1 MGLTALLDG
10 TDCMVIVDNVYK
22 KYGARQILTGVSL
35 EAAPGQI
42 VAVAGR
48 NGCGKSTL
56 LQIISGAL
64 KPDGGEIKIYNKDA
78 RKDKRVFAKFIG
90 YVPQDDPLFSDLSVR
105 DNLKFWAAG
114 VKNPDTT
121 VIETFGLND
130 IMNKPVRTLSGGMRR
145 RLSIA
150 WALQRKTPVLI
161 LDEPTSAL
169 DIYYQDEIRAWMKDY
184 AAHNGTIILSTHN
197 VEELKAADK
206 VYFLTDGKMTLKEAT
221 AIDEDEIR
229 KEFLISDK

>member
-1 MGLTALLDG
+1 MALQSGADR
-10 TDCMVIVDNVYK
+10 MVTVNNVYK
-22 KYGARQILTGVSL
+22 NFGAGQVLNGVSL
-35 EAAPGQI
+35 QAEPGQI

-64 KPDGGEIKIYNKDA
+64 KPDSGEIKIFNKDA
-78 RKDKRVFAKFIG
+78 RKDKKAFAKFIG
-90 YVPQDDPLFSDLSVR
+90 YVPQDDPLYSDLSVK

-114 VKNPDTT
+114 VKNPDSS
-121 VIETFGLND
+121 VIETFGLSD
-130 IMNKPVRTLSGGMRR
+130 ILNKPVRTLSGGMRR

-150 WALQRKTPVLI
+150 CALQRKTPVLI

-184 AAHNGTIILSTHN
+184 AAHNGTIILSTHSI
-197 VEELKAADK
+197 EELKAADK
-206 VYFLTDGKMTLKEAT
+206 VYFLADGVLSLKDGA
-221 AIDEDEIR
+221 ALDDNEIK
-229 KEFLISDK
+229 KEILTSDG